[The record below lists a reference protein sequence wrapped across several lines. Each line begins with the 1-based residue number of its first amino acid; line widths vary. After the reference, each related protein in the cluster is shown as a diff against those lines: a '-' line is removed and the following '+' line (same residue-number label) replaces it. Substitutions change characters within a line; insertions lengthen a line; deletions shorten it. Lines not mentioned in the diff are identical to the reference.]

1 MSGIFDVNLWWF
13 VGVDLTRFFEGD
25 FSRPKMAKQNTLRM
39 VRFWDTILQQELP
52 VEDMGLVYLETVYP
66 M

>member
-1 MSGIFDVNLWWF
+1 MHVVSPRTLSDS
-13 VGVDLTRFFEGD
+13 FFEDD
-25 FSRPKMAKQNTLRM
+25 FSLPKMAKQSNVRM

>member
-1 MSGIFDVNLWWF
+1 
-13 VGVDLTRFFEGD
+13 
-25 FSRPKMAKQNTLRM
+25 M